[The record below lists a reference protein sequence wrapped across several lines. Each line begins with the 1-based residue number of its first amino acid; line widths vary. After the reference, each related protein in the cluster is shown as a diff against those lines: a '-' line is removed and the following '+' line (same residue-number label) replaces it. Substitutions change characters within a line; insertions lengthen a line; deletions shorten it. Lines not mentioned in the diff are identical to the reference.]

1 MIITIRELNHLN
13 TIITDIYKYV
23 NNIDINNGYIII
35 YFNEN
40 PKRILKECL
49 PYNNESLKEI
59 LKILIKTL
67 DNDFEM

>member
-59 LKILIKTL
+59 LKILIKVL